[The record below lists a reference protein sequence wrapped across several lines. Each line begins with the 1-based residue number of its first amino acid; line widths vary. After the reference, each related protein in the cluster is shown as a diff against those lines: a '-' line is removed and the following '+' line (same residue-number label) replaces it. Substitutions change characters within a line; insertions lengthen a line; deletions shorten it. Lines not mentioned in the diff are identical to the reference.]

1 MDSKPFTEVLASHDG
16 SKIYGAGR
24 TLIMGIL
31 NITPDSFS
39 DGAMFIDPF
48 LAEEYAGK
56 MVSWGADIID
66 VGGESTRPGSMPV
79 SADEELGRILP
90 VLKKLKGKIAVP
102 VSVDTYKSGVAR
114 RALDEGASWIN
125 DITAL
130 RHDPVMAGVIAS
142 YGAGVILMHIKGE
155 PRTMQDSPVYS
166 DIVGEI
172 SDHLRGSIEIA
183 ENAGISPDRI
193 IVDPGI
199 GFGKTTAQNI
209 HILRNLREF
218 RALGKPVMV
227 GLSRKSL
234 IGTLTGKDVHDR
246 VFGTAAGVALS
257 IMNGADIV
265 RVHDVREMKDVAAF
279 MDGVIRK

>member
-1 MDSKPFTEVLASHDG
+1 MDSKPFTEVLSSHDG
-16 SKIYGAGR
+16 FKIAGAGK

-39 DGAMFIDPF
+39 DGAMFIDPS
-48 LAEEYAGK
+48 LAEEYARK
-56 MVSWGADIID
+56 MVAWGADIID

-90 VLKKLKGKIAVP
+90 VLKKLKGKISVP
-102 VSVDTYKSGVAR
+102 VSVDTYKADVAR
-114 RALDEGASWIN
+114 RALDEGVSWIN

-130 RHDPVMAGVIAS
+130 RHDARMAGVIAS
-142 YGAGVILMHIKGE
+142 YGAGVILMHINGE

-166 DIVGEI
+166 DIIGEI
-172 SDHLRGSIEIA
+172 SDHLRGSIEMA

-193 IVDPGI
+193 IIDPGI

-209 HILRNLREF
+209 YILRNLREF
-218 RALGKPVMV
+218 KSLGKPVMV

-234 IGTLTGKDVHDR
+234 IGKLTGKDVHDR

-265 RVHDVREMKDVAAF
+265 RVHDVREMKDVAAVI
-279 MDGVIRK
+279 DGVIRT